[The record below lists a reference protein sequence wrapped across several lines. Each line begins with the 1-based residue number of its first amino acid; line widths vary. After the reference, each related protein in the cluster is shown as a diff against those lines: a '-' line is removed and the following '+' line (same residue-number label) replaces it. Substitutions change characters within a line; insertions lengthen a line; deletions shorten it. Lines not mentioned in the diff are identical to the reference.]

1 MEIIQEGPC
10 RFVIPRHG
18 QMRVP
23 GVVFATR
30 ALIPGL
36 AEDRSLQQV
45 VNVAELPG
53 VVAASYA
60 MPDVHW
66 GYGFP
71 IGGVAATDI
80 AHGGVV
86 SPGGVGFDISCGVR
100 LLAADLGAG
109 ELAPILGR
117 VMDQLAATIPRGA
130 GRGGVWR
137 LGGRAEME
145 KLLLGG
151 AAYAVERGQGTGRD
165 LDRCEDHGAVGD
177 ADLGQVSRRAIDRGL
192 HQVGS
197 LGSGNHFLEIQAVA
211 EVFDPAAAQQFGL
224 AEGQVCV
231 MIHCGSRG
239 LGHQICSDHVQI
251 MGKAMGRYG
260 IAVPDRQLACAPVNS
275 PEGRGYLGAMA
286 AAANYGRAN
295 RQLLTEATRRV
306 FSRTAA
312 AGLDL
317 VYDVSHNLAKIETH
331 EDGGIAAR
339 LCVHRKGATR
349 ALPPGHPDLPADLQ
363 EAGQPV
369 LIPGSMGT
377 ASYVLAGIP
386 GGGAFYS
393 TCHGAGRVMSR
404 HQAARSITGPQLRQ
418 RLEDQG
424 IAIRGASARGLAEE
438 TPEAYKDVTHV
449 VEAAECAGLCRKV
462 AKLIPL
468 GVVKG

>member
-1 MEIIQEGPC
+1 MEIIQEAPY

-18 QMRVP
+18 RMRVP
-23 GVVFATR
+23 GVVFATP
-30 ALIPGL
+30 ALVPGL
-36 AEDRSLQQV
+36 AGDHSLQQV

-53 VVAASYA
+53 IVEAAYA

-100 LLAADLGAG
+100 LLAAGVGRD
-109 ELAPILGR
+109 ELAPALGR
-117 VMDQLAATIPRGA
+117 IMDRLAAAIPRGA
-130 GRGGVWR
+130 GRGGVWQ
-137 LGGRAEME
+137 LTGRGEME

-151 AAYAVERGQGTGRD
+151 AAYAIAHGHGCQRD
-165 LDRCEDHGAVGD
+165 LDRCEDNGAVGD
-177 ADLGQVSRRAIDRGL
+177 ADPAQVSRRAIDRGL
-192 HQVGS
+192 HQIGS
-197 LGSGNHFLEIQAVA
+197 LGSGNHFLEVQAVDKI
-211 EVFDPAAAQQFGL
+211 FDAAAAARFGL
-224 AEGQVCV
+224 AQGQVCV

-251 MGKAMGRYG
+251 MDKAMGRFG
-260 IAVPDRQLACAPVNS
+260 IAVPDRQLACAPVDS

-295 RQLLTEATRRV
+295 RQLLTVAARRV
-306 FSRTAA
+306 FSQTAA
-312 AGLDL
+312 AELHL
-317 VYDVSHNLAKIETH
+317 VYDISHNLAKIETH
-331 EDGGIAAR
+331 QAGETSVR

-349 ALPPGHPDLPADLQ
+349 ALPPGHPDLPGDLRD
-363 EAGQPV
+363 AGQPV

-377 ASYVLAGIP
+377 ASYVLAGVP
-386 GGGAFYS
+386 AGGAFSS

-404 HQAARSITGPQLRQ
+404 HQAARSITGAQLRQ
-418 RLEDQG
+418 RLEHQG
-424 IAIRGASARGLAEE
+424 IAVRGTSARGLAEE
-438 TPEAYKDVTHV
+438 TPDAYKDVTQV
-449 VEAAECAGLCRKV
+449 VEAAEGAGLCRKV
-462 AKLIPL
+462 AKLVPL